1 MGIESDNPRDDA
13 LSGFLS
19 CGLANRIGGFG
30 ASNLA
35 PLGVG
40 WEERLFNL
48 CFPNNGARCL
58 FYVLITIRC
67 LF

>member
-35 PLGVG
+35 PLGVD
-40 WEERLFNL
+40 WEK
-48 CFPNNGARCL
+48 
-58 FYVLITIRC
+58 
-67 LF
+67 